1 LNIPP
6 NLLDVVVEEGGD
18 FTVNDDE
25 DEVAVEDAKGLFTAT
40 AEEEEEELLSSGI
53 LDDGFLEGGKAR
65 ATLLASNSTNT
76 ASGLISRTSCPATSA
91 LFDEIWAEPN
101 IYMSRLLE

>member
-40 AEEEEEELLSSGI
+40 AEEEEELLSSGM